1 MGNDMGKVFAI
12 ALAYTTIIC
21 STIQAVWNGLTVTYK
36 RLILRD
42 PAYTHAVRIN
52 WGPNMN
58 TLSQWDHVTIWGLE
72 HFGLPGGRY
81 ITDLSADHMT
91 WIFQDPRDALVFRLK
106 FAEVTQ

>member
-1 MGNDMGKVFAI
+1 
-12 ALAYTTIIC
+12 
-21 STIQAVWNGLTVTYK
+21 
-36 RLILRD
+36 
-42 PAYTHAVRIN
+42 
-52 WGPNMN
+52 MN